1 MGRLAVAFKSFF
13 RALGNKE
20 FADRVAV
27 LLAAPSGSA
36 APSTAAP
43 ATAAK
48 LAPEPAPVL
57 LKPAAPVKAKPTR
70 NDALSLL
77 STLQREA
84 RLVDFLK
91 ESIAAYDDAQIGAA
105 VRDVHRDCAAAVERI
120 FALRP
125 ATDQA
130 EGSPLEVAEGFD
142 AARYK
147 LTGNVAGK
155 PPFRGTVAHHGWQAT
170 KCELP
175 AWTGSEAAQ
184 TIVAPIELEIR

>member
-1 MGRLAVAFKSFF
+1 MGRIAVAFKSFF

-27 LLAAPSGSA
+27 ILATPPGSA
-36 APSTAAP
+36 VAAANVP
-43 ATAAK
+43 KPT
-48 LAPEPAPVL
+48 PEPAPIAA
-57 LKPAAPVKAKPTR
+57 KPVVPVKPKPMR

-125 ATDQA
+125 ATQEA

-184 TIVAPIELEIR
+184 TIVAPIELEIK

>member
-1 MGRLAVAFKSFF
+1 MGRVAVAFKSFF
-13 RALGNKE
+13 RALGNQE
-20 FADRVAV
+20 FADKVGL
-27 LLAAPSGSA
+27 LLAGKEL
-36 APSTAAP
+36 
-43 ATAAK
+43 AAK
-48 LAPEPAPVL
+48 PQPVAEPAPAP
-57 LKPAAPVKAKPTR
+57 KPAMPAKPKPAR

-105 VRDVHRDCAAAVERI
+105 VRDVHRDCASAIERI

-125 ATDQA
+125 VTEQT

-184 TIVAPIELEIR
+184 TIVAPIELEIK

>member
-1 MGRLAVAFKSFF
+1 VGRLAVAFRSFF
-13 RALGNKE
+13 RALGNQE
-20 FADRVAV
+20 FADKVGQ
-27 LLAAPSGSA
+27 LLIG
-36 APSTAAP
+36 
-43 ATAAK
+43 K
-48 LAPEPAPVL
+48 EPAPKPQPMPEAVVPKPVAPAKV
-57 LKPAAPVKAKPTR
+57 KPAR

-125 ATDQA
+125 VTDQT
-130 EGSPLEVAEGFD
+130 EGSSLEVAEGFD

-184 TIVAPIELEIR
+184 TIVAPIELEIK

>member
-1 MGRLAVAFKSFF
+1 MGRLAIAFKSFF

-20 FADRVAV
+20 FADRVGQ
-27 LLAAPSGSA
+27 LLAVPPGAS
-36 APSTAAP
+36 AP
-43 ATAAK
+43 AIATAKPA
-48 LAPEPAPVL
+48 AEPAPVVAA
-57 LKPAAPVKAKPTR
+57 KPTAPARPKPTR

-77 STLQREA
+77 SALQREA

-91 ESIAAYDDAQIGAA
+91 ESISAYDDAQIGAA

-130 EGSPLEVAEGFD
+130 EGSSLEVPDGFD

-184 TIVAPIELEIR
+184 TIVAPIELEIK

>member
-1 MGRLAVAFKSFF
+1 MGRVAIAFKSFF
-13 RALGNKE
+13 RALGNQQ
-20 FADRVAV
+20 FADQVSL
-27 LLAAPSGSA
+27 LLAGKELAPKPQPVPEPVA
-36 APSTAAP
+36 APKPSPP
-43 ATAAK
+43 A
-48 LAPEPAPVL
+48 
-57 LKPAAPVKAKPTR
+57 KPKPTR

-91 ESIAAYDDAQIGAA
+91 ESITAYDDAQIGAA

-125 ATDQA
+125 VTEQT
-130 EGSPLEVAEGFD
+130 EGSSLEVAEGFD

-184 TIVAPIELEIR
+184 TIVAPIELEIK

>member
-13 RALGNKE
+13 RALGNKD
-20 FADRVAV
+20 FADRVAL
-27 LLAAPSGSA
+27 LLAAPAGSI
-36 APSTAAP
+36 APSTAGP

-48 LAPEPAPVL
+48 PSPEPAPVS
-57 LKPAAPVKAKPTR
+57 LKPAAPAKAKPSR

-84 RLVDFLK
+84 RFVDFLK

-125 ATDQA
+125 VTDQA

>member
-1 MGRLAVAFKSFF
+1 MSRLAVAFKSFF
-13 RALGNKE
+13 RALGNQE
-20 FADRVAV
+20 FADRVGA
-27 LLAAPSGSA
+27 LLAGPAIAASAKRAAEPVAP
-36 APSTAAP
+36 AAP
-43 ATAAK
+43 A
-48 LAPEPAPVL
+48 P
-57 LKPAAPVKAKPTR
+57 LKPATPAKLKPAR

-142 AARYK
+142 AARYR
-147 LTGNVAGK
+147 LTGSVAGK

-184 TIVAPIELEIR
+184 TIVAPIELEIK